1 VTSDDKIIALPVFIT
16 HRPMPSITSRPYT
29 HPTDLPALMDLL
41 NAVRP
46 AEWNNEYPSIVDLQ
60 EAMVRASIRE
70 KTRLWANSQGDLAA
84 FAFVLEPYNNLVF
97 EVAPEAELE
106 IEFQLIAW
114 GMKCATRSKDLGVED
129 TLDTSCREDDRRRVA
144 LLKRQGFRQCEQNS
158 LQMVRRLD
166 QPISPVRLPE
176 GFRIRSIK
184 GEQEVDA
191 IVALHRSAF
200 GTSNMSREERLAIM
214 RTPHYDPLL
223 DLIVVAPDDR
233 FAAYCTC
240 TILAAENK
248 RSGMKIGHTD
258 PVAVHPD
265 FQRQGLARALLLNG
279 SQLLKE
285 RGMEMAMLSTSSDN
299 LAMQRAA
306 ESAGFRVYSKRI
318 WFSKTLTNH
327 SPDA

>member
-1 VTSDDKIIALPVFIT
+1 
-16 HRPMPSITSRPYT
+16 
-29 HPTDLPALMDLL
+29 
-41 NAVRP
+41 
-46 AEWNNEYPSIVDLQ
+46 
-60 EAMVRASIRE
+60 
-70 KTRLWANSQGDLAA
+70 
-84 FAFVLEPYNNLVF
+84 
-97 EVAPEAELE
+97 
-106 IEFQLIAW
+106 
-114 GMKCATRSKDLGVED
+114 
-129 TLDTSCREDDRRRVA
+129 
-144 LLKRQGFRQCEQNS
+144 
-158 LQMVRRLD
+158 
-166 QPISPVRLPE
+166 
-176 GFRIRSIK
+176 
-184 GEQEVDA
+184 
-191 IVALHRSAF
+191 
-200 GTSNMSREERLAIM
+200 MSREERLAIM
-214 RTPHYDPLL
+214 RTPHYDPFL
-223 DLIVVAPDDR
+223 DLIVVAPDDH

-265 FQRQGLARALLLNG
+265 FQRRGLARALLLKG

>member
-1 VTSDDKIIALPVFIT
+1 M
-16 HRPMPSITSRPYT
+16 RSITSRLYT
-29 HPTDLPALMDLL
+29 IPDDLTAMIDLL

-46 AEWNNEYPSIVDLQ
+46 AEWINEYPSSVDLQ
-60 EAMVRASIRE
+60 EAMTRSSICE

-97 EVAPEAELE
+97 EVSPEVEHEIQNELV
-106 IEFQLIAW
+106 AW
-114 GMKCATRSKDLGVED
+114 GLKCADPSME
-129 TLDTSCREDDRRRVA
+129 TLDASCRSDDTKRIA
-144 LLKRQGFRQCEQNS
+144 LLKRQGFIRLEQNT
-158 LQMVRRLD
+158 LQLSRDLKM
-166 QPISPVRLPE
+166 PIPSSRLPE
-176 GFRIRSIK
+176 GLTIRPID
-184 GEQEVDA
+184 GVNEVDA
-191 IVALHRSAF
+191 LVSLHHAAF

-214 RTPHYDPLL
+214 RTPHYDPFL
-223 DLIVVAPDDR
+223 DLIVVAPDDH

-265 FQRQGLARALLLNG
+265 FQRRGLARALLLKG

>member
-1 VTSDDKIIALPVFIT
+1 
-16 HRPMPSITSRPYT
+16 MPSFTSRPYS
-29 HPTDLPALMDLL
+29 HPQDLPTLLDLL

-46 AEWNNEYPSIVDLQ
+46 AEWSNEYPNSADLQ
-60 EAMVRASIRE
+60 EAMARSSIRE
-70 KTRLWANSQGDLAA
+70 RTRLWVDDRGHLAA

-106 IEFQLIAW
+106 IENKIITW
-114 GMKCATRSKDLGVED
+114 GMKCATRPSDLGAED
-129 TLDTSCREDDRRRVA
+129 SLDTSCREDDLRRVA
-144 LLKRQGFRQCEQNS
+144 LLERQGFRQLDQNT
-158 LQMVRRLD
+158 LQMARRLD

-176 GFRIRSIK
+176 GFTIRAIK

-191 IVALHRSAF
+191 IVVLHHSAF

-214 RTPHYDPLL
+214 RAPEYDPAL
-223 DLIVVAPDDR
+223 DLVAIAPDNR

-240 TILAAENK
+240 SILAAENK

-265 FQRQGLARALLLNG
+265 FQRQGLARTLLLKG
-279 SQLLKE
+279 AQLLKD
-285 RGMEMAMLSTSSDN
+285 RGMDIAILSTSSDN
-299 LAMQRAA
+299 HAMQRAA

>member
-1 VTSDDKIIALPVFIT
+1 
-16 HRPMPSITSRPYT
+16 MTSRPYS
-29 HPTDLPALMDLL
+29 HPHDLPAMIDLL

-60 EAMVRASIRE
+60 EAMARPSIRE
-70 KTRLWANSQGDLAA
+70 KTRLWINVLGHLAA

-97 EVAPEAELE
+97 EVAPEIELE
-106 IEFQLIAW
+106 IENELVAW
-114 GMKCATRSKDLGVED
+114 GIKCTTRSSELDAED
-129 TLDTSCREDDRRRVA
+129 SLDTNCREDDLRRVA
-144 LLKRQGFRQCEQNS
+144 LLGRQGFRQLELNT
-158 LQMVRRLD
+158 LQMARKLD
-166 QPISPVRLPE
+166 QPISPVQLPE
-176 GFRIRSIK
+176 GYRIRSIK

-200 GTSNMSREERLAIM
+200 GTSNMTREERLAIM
-214 RTPHYDPLL
+214 RTPHYDPAL
-223 DLIVVAPDDR
+223 DLIVITPDNR

-240 TILAAENK
+240 SILAAENN
-248 RSGMKIGHTD
+248 RSGMMIGHTD

-265 FQRQGLARALLLNG
+265 FQRQGLARALLLKG
-279 SQLLKE
+279 AQLLKDC
-285 RGMEMAMLSTSSDN
+285 GMDMAMLSTGSDN

-306 ESAGFRVYSKRI
+306 KSAGFRVYSKRI